1 MLDELF
7 KQFDGAFAEST
18 IKAYRSD
25 FTHFS
30 DWSRQNNLSPMDISP
45 QGLAN
50 YIDYQSQRLASATV
64 RRHVGSIGT
73 VLRMSGREDITKQ
86 AAVILAVKR
95 MHRRKGR
102 AQRQAIPLT
111 EDVLDQLL
119 AICGDDARGLRDR
132 VLLRLGYETMRRRAE
147 LCRFKFSDIVTLPSG
162 RAGIRLSFSK
172 TDQFGKGK
180 LIPITPLLCQAIDE
194 WGEQA
199 GRQGAL
205 LKRVNKIGAIG
216 PCLHPGSV
224 SRLLQEL
231 QLKAGLKLEGRLTGH
246 SFRVG
251 AALDLLERGETLEKI
266 MLRGGWHSEA
276 TVVRYLR
283 EWQAL

>member
-1 MLDELF
+1 
-7 KQFDGAFAEST
+7 
-18 IKAYRSD
+18 
-25 FTHFS
+25 
-30 DWSRQNNLSPMDISP
+30 MDIGP

-64 RRHVGSIGT
+64 RRHVASIGS
-73 VLRMSGREDITKQ
+73 VLRMSGHEDITKQ

-111 EDVLDQLL
+111 EDVLEQLL
-119 AICGDDARGLRDR
+119 AICGDDTRGLRDR

-147 LCRFKFSDIVTLPSG
+147 LCHFKFSDIVTLSNG
-162 RAGIRLSFSK
+162 RTGIRLTFSK

-180 LIPITPLLCQAIDE
+180 LIPVSPLLRQTVDE

-199 GRQGAL
+199 GREGSL
-205 LKRVNKIGAIG
+205 LKRVDKIGNIG
-216 PCLHPGSV
+216 PSLHPGSV

-266 MLRGGWHSEA
+266 MLRGGWHSES

-283 EWQAL
+283 EWQAI